1 MTIVTLIQVL
11 GGLAVFLLGID
22 MLSAGMEE
30 IAGRRIQLWLDHMTN
45 HPLKAAAFG
54 AGATAILQSSSLL
67 MVTMIGLINANLLTL
82 GQAVGVMMGQEIG
95 TTLTGQLV
103 AFDIGDYLFGVL
115 IVGYV
120 LQEFGD
126 HKRWR
131 EIGKALLGI
140 GLIFLGLETMKAGIR
155 PLTEQAWVQTLLI
168 NMGYTPVLG
177 VIAGAVLT
185 AVIQSSSAMTGLV
198 IALGSANAITLVG
211 AIGLI
216 LGANVG
222 TCVTGLLASLRSS
235 RSSRRASIA
244 QIIINL
250 TGVVLFFPFVA
261 PFSGLVSRTS
271 DALARQVANA
281 HSILNVSVSLIL
293 FPLIGTVV
301 KITKILVPGEDEPA
315 AAITQFLDHNML
327 KVPSIALTQAAKEVV
342 RTGNLAGEMLVWC
355 QDALLQTDEAAIQRV
370 LASEDQQID
379 PLCAEI
385 EAFVDDLLRGH
396 LSDTERRRC
405 FQLKHLIIDIERVA
419 DLTENLAQAGQERRR
434 DDIPFSAPAVE
445 ELLKY
450 HSLVCEV
457 WELAVRA
464 LASGD
469 RAIAQ
474 AVVEGEDQIDQ
485 MERELRESH
494 RERQEC
500 GICAPRA
507 NILFIETL
515 RNLERIGDHAD
526 NLGIS
531 VLRNA
536 RYD

>member
-1 MTIVTLIQVL
+1 
-11 GGLAVFLLGID
+11 
-22 MLSAGMEE
+22 
-30 IAGRRIQLWLDHMTN
+30 
-45 HPLKAAAFG
+45 PLKAAAFG

-82 GQAVGVMMGQEIG
+82 KQAVGVMMGQEIG

-103 AFDIGDYLFGVL
+103 AFDIGGYLFGVL

-120 LQEFGD
+120 LQEFGG
-126 HKRWR
+126 HRQWR
-131 EIGKALLGI
+131 AIGEALLGI

-155 PLTEQAWVQTLLI
+155 PLTEQAWVQSLLI
-168 NMGYTPVLG
+168 SMGHTPILG
-177 VIAGAVLT
+177 VIAGTVLT
-185 AVIQSSSAMTGLV
+185 AVIQSSSAMTGLI
-198 IALGSANAITLVG
+198 IALGSASAITLDG

-216 LGANVG
+216 LGANLG

-235 RSSRRASIA
+235 RSARRASIA

-250 TGVVLFFPFVA
+250 TGVVLFFPFVTTLA
-261 PFSGLVSRTS
+261 GWVSRTS
-271 DALARQVANA
+271 DALVRQIANA
-281 HSILNVSVSLIL
+281 HTIFNVLMSLIL
-293 FPLIGTVV
+293 FPFIGPIVTA
-301 KITKILVPGEDEPA
+301 TKVLLRGEDERA
-315 AAITQFLDHNML
+315 AAVTQFLDHNMM

-342 RTGNLAGEMLVWC
+342 RTGSLAGEMLVWC

-396 LSDTERRRC
+396 LSETERRRC
-405 FQLKHLIIDIERVA
+405 FQLKHIIIDVERVA
-419 DLTENLAQAGQERRR
+419 DLTENLAQAGQERKQ
-434 DDIPFSAPAVE
+434 DDIPFSPSAEE
-445 ELLKY
+445 ELLEY

-457 WELAVRA
+457 WQLAVRA

-469 RAIAQ
+469 RSIAK
-474 AVVEGEDQIDQ
+474 AVIEGERQIDL
-485 MERELRESH
+485 MEQQLRESH
-494 RERQEC
+494 RKRMEC
-500 GICAPRA
+500 GICTPRA
-507 NILFIETL
+507 DILFVETL

-536 RYD
+536 GYD

>member
-22 MLSAGMEE
+22 MLSAAMEE
-30 IAGRRIQLWLDHMTN
+30 VAGRRIQLWLDRMTN

-54 AGATAILQSSSLL
+54 AAATAILQSSGLL

-82 GQAVGVMMGQEIG
+82 GQAVGVMLGQEIG
-95 TTLTGQLV
+95 TTLTGKLV

-120 LQEFGD
+120 LQEFGE
-126 HKRWR
+126 RRQWR
-131 EIGKALLGI
+131 AMGKALLGV
-140 GLIFLGLETMKAGIR
+140 GLIFLGLETMKAGIA
-155 PLTEQAWVQTLLI
+155 PLTEQAWVQAQLI
-168 NMGYTPVLG
+168 NMGRTPILG
-177 VIAGAVLT
+177 VFAGTVLT
-185 AVIQSSSAMTGLV
+185 AVIQSSSAMTGLT
-198 IALGSANAITLVG
+198 IALGTANAITLDG

-216 LGANVG
+216 LGANLG

-235 RSSRRASIA
+235 RSARRASVS

-250 TGVVLFFPFVA
+250 TGVALFFPFITRFA
-261 PFSGLVSRTS
+261 GLVSQTS
-271 DALARQVANA
+271 DALARQIANA
-281 HSILNVSVSLIL
+281 HTIFNVMVSLIL
-293 FPLIGTVV
+293 FPFIGPIVTA
-301 KITKILVPGEDEPA
+301 TKMLVRGEDEPTTA
-315 AAITQFLDHNML
+315 VAQFLDHNML
-327 KVPSIALTQAAKEVV
+327 KLPSVALTQAAKEVV

-370 LASEDQQID
+370 LAGEDQQVD

-405 FQLKHLIIDIERVA
+405 FQLKHVITDIERVA
-419 DLTENLAQAGQERRR
+419 DLAENLAQAGQERKQ
-434 DDIPFSAPAVE
+434 DDIPFSPHAEE
-445 ELLKY
+445 ELFEY

-457 WELAVRA
+457 WSLAVRA

-469 RAIAQ
+469 RAVAQ
-474 AVVEGEDQIDQ
+474 AVIEGEDQIDL
-485 MERELRESH
+485 MEKELRESH
-494 RERQEC
+494 RRRMEA
-500 GICAPRA
+500 GICTPRA
-507 NILFIETL
+507 DILFVETL
-515 RNLERIGDHAD
+515 RNLERVGDHAD

-531 VLRNA
+531 VLRNTGSS
-536 RYD
+536 